1 MTKIEINNVKNRFL
15 PIPDSVA
22 KGLEPEPKITD
33 FSITKEL
40 GSGSFGRVYLVTHKK
55 TKVQYA
61 IKAIDKRDKTNI
73 EEKPYFRREV
83 EVMYKIHHP
92 NVVKLFGH
100 FEDNN
105 YCYFIMEY
113 ISKGN
118 IYGLIPQDKKKR
130 LSTQIVAS
138 LIKDVISAVYF
149 LHNMDPPIIHR
160 DIKPENVLLADGM
173 VAKLT
178 DFGWS
183 NYMQE
188 DEKRTTVC
196 GTPIYLAP
204 EIIKEQ
210 GHDERVDIWCIGVL
224 LFELI
229 TANVPFQGNDIETL
243 KNNILKL
250 KIAWPRDINL
260 DAKNLIMKIL
270 KLDPNARISLSEML
284 SHPFITKYFPNASQC
299 LIKPDNNSKNRP
311 FVVSKDDPKTWE
323 PYPKDSQKDNGKK
336 EISINK
342 QRSREASPK
351 GRSKSPIRVPT
362 DSRSPRKD
370 KEKKA
375 EKVEKDEKIEK
386 IEKDKVTNEKYKI
399 VKEKYE
405 TLLKDYNTLKTR
417 GNTGEPLDNELKSLK
432 NLLKDKEEKV
442 AQLVSLIKNNSKE
455 GESNNDN
462 ESYLK
467 MKVDELDKEN
477 EALKN
482 KVIRYEQFI
491 KSQQGGE
498 IENNLR
504 ELRDSMTNK
513 DRFSSAIE
521 KLKKKINED
530 SQNNLN
536 EIIKEK
542 ERELAKIKEDE
553 KIRREKEKKKFTT
566 IINKYD
572 KTLNLV
578 EKENKE
584 LREKIKM
591 LLLKGKK

>member
-15 PIPDSVA
+15 PIPESVA

-33 FSITKEL
+33 FKIIKEL
-40 GSGSFGRVYLVTHKK
+40 GSGSFGRVYLVTHKQ

-61 IKAIDKRDKTNI
+61 IKAIDKRDKSNQ

-92 NVVKLFGH
+92 NVVKLYGH

-138 LIKDVISAVYF
+138 LMKDVISAVYF

-160 DIKPENVLLADGM
+160 DIKPENVLLAEGM

-188 DEKRTTVC
+188 DVKRTTVC

-204 EIIKEQ
+204 EIINEK

-229 TANVPFQGNDIETL
+229 TANVPFQGNDLETL
-243 KNNILKL
+243 KSNILKL
-250 KIAWPRDINL
+250 KITWPRDINL

-270 KLDPNARISLSEML
+270 KLDPNARISLSDML
-284 SHPFITKYFPNASQC
+284 NHPFFTKYFPNAAQS
-299 LIKPDNNSKNRP
+299 LIKPDNNKKYMP
-311 FVVSKDDPKTWE
+311 FIVSKDDPKTWE
-323 PYPKDSQKDNGKK
+323 PSPIDNGKVALNTQK
-336 EISINK
+336 
-342 QRSREASPK
+342 SRDKSPK
-351 GRSKSPIRVPT
+351 EK
-362 DSRSPRKD
+362 SRSPNKIPTDNYPSGKD
-370 KEKKA
+370 KKG
-375 EKVEKDEKIEK
+375 
-386 IEKDKVTNEKYKI
+386 DKVTKEKYQNL
-399 VKEKYE
+399 KEKYE
-405 TLLKDYNTLKTR
+405 NLVKDYNSMKKR
-417 GNTGEPLDNELKSLK
+417 GNNGEPVDIELSSLK
-432 NLLKDKEEKV
+432 NLLKTKEEKV
-442 AQLVSLIKNNSKE
+442 AQLLSLIKNSKE
-455 GESNNDN
+455 GENNNDN

-477 EALKN
+477 ETLKN
-482 KVIRYEQFI
+482 KIMRYEQFI
-491 KSQQGGE
+491 KNQQGGE

-504 ELRDSMTNK
+504 ELRDSMANK
-513 DRFSSAIE
+513 DTFTTAIE
-521 KLKKKINED
+521 KLKKRIDED
-530 SQNNLN
+530 SKNNLN

-542 ERELAKIKEDE
+542 ENELAKIKEEE
-553 KIRREKEKKKFTT
+553 KIRREKEKKKFTA

-572 KTLNLV
+572 KTLNYV

-584 LREKIKM
+584 LKEKLR
-591 LLLKGKK
+591 LLLAKNGGKK

>member
-1 MTKIEINNVKNRFL
+1 M
-15 PIPDSVA
+15 
-22 KGLEPEPKITD
+22 
-33 FSITKEL
+33 
-40 GSGSFGRVYLVTHKK
+40 
-55 TKVQYA
+55 
-61 IKAIDKRDKTNI
+61 DKRDKSNQ

-92 NVVKLFGH
+92 NVVKLYGH

-138 LIKDVISAVYF
+138 LMKDVISAVYF

-160 DIKPENVLLADGM
+160 DIKPENVLLAEGM

-188 DEKRTTVC
+188 DVKRTTVC

-204 EIIKEQ
+204 EIINEK

-229 TANVPFQGNDIETL
+229 TANVPFQGNDLETL
-243 KNNILKL
+243 KSNILKL
-250 KIAWPRDINL
+250 KITWPRDINL

-270 KLDPNARISLSEML
+270 KLDPNARISLSDML
-284 SHPFITKYFPNASQC
+284 NHPFFTKYFPNAAQS
-299 LIKPDNNSKNRP
+299 LIKPDNNKKYMP
-311 FVVSKDDPKTWE
+311 FIVSKDDPKTWE
-323 PYPKDSQKDNGKK
+323 PSPIDNGKVAVNRQK
-336 EISINK
+336 
-342 QRSREASPK
+342 SRDKSPK
-351 GRSKSPIRVPT
+351 EKSRSPNKVPT
-362 DSRSPRKD
+362 DNYPSGRD
-370 KEKKA
+370 KKG
-375 EKVEKDEKIEK
+375 
-386 IEKDKVTNEKYKI
+386 DKVTKEKYKNL
-399 VKEKYE
+399 KEKYE
-405 TLLKDYNTLKTR
+405 NLVKDYNSMKKG
-417 GNTGEPLDNELKSLK
+417 GNNGEPVDNELASLK
-432 NLLKDKEEKV
+432 NILKAKEEKV
-442 AQLVSLIKNNSKE
+442 AQLLSLIKNSKD
-455 GESNNDN
+455 GENNNDN

-477 EALKN
+477 ETLKN
-482 KVIRYEQFI
+482 KIMRYEQFI
-491 KSQQGGE
+491 KNQQGGE

-504 ELRDSMTNK
+504 ELRDSMANK
-513 DRFSSAIE
+513 DTFTTAIE
-521 KLKKKINED
+521 KLKKKIDED
-530 SQNNLN
+530 SKNNLN

-542 ERELAKIKEDE
+542 ENELAKIKEEE
-553 KIRREKEKKKFTT
+553 KIRRDKEKKKFTA

-572 KTLNLV
+572 KTLNYV

-584 LREKIKM
+584 LKEKLR
-591 LLLKGKK
+591 LLMAKNGGKK